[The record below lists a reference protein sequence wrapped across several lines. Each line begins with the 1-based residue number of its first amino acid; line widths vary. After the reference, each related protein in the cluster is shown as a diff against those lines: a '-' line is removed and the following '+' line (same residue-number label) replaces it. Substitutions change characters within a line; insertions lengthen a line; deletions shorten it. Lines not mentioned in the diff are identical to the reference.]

1 MPINIRDSVPLSIP
15 HNFCFKRSKV
25 VPKSFIIDYLLF
37 IHAVRCP
44 KMNTLSVF
52 IYSSRRASVGG
63 MRLMLRAGI

>member
-1 MPINIRDSVPLSIP
+1 MPKP
-15 HNFCFKRSKV
+15 
-25 VPKSFIIDYLLF
+25 FIIDYLLF

-63 MRLMLRAGI
+63 MQLMLRAGI